1 MPSGDSI
8 FADGTSGPDAGSSR
22 DVNWFGYTARHCYRK
37 YIMVDAATAAENG
50 VYVHTGGAD
59 YLKWDVQLKGATA
72 PTRLWEQVASDN
84 QLPAASSEI
93 HQVGSNIT
101 ADSSV
106 TVTEPSEWSKAEI
119 SAHTVGASGVTVLM
133 EAHYIHGRP

>member
-22 DVNWFGYTARHCYRK
+22 DVKWFGNTEKHCYRK
-37 YIMVDAATAAENG
+37 YIMIDAATAAENG
-50 VYVHTGGAD
+50 VYQYTGGAD
-59 YLKWDVQLKGATA
+59 YVKIDVQLNGDTATA
-72 PTRLWEQVASDN
+72 RVWEQVTSDN

-93 HQVGSNIT
+93 HQVGSDMT

-106 TVTEPSEWSKAEI
+106 TVTEPSEWTKVEI

-133 EAHYIHGRP
+133 EVHYIHGRP

>member
-1 MPSGDSI
+1 MASGDSI

-22 DVNWFGYTARHCYRK
+22 DVKWFGNTARHCYRK

-50 VYVHTGGAD
+50 VYKYTGGAD
-59 YLKWDVQLKGATA
+59 FVKIDVQLNGDTATA
-72 PTRLWEQVASDN
+72 RVWEQTTSDN

-93 HQVGSNIT
+93 HQVGSDMT

-106 TVTEPSEWSKAEI
+106 TVTEPSEWTKVEI

-133 EAHYIHGRP
+133 EVHYIHGRT